1 MRPSDDCAPPSSKN
15 ASADLSELGRTARRG
30 LPLSVPRRRLRQ
42 RVFPGDLPRVPRHLA
57 AAWGVTLGVVQAR
70 MEVLLLRMG
79 GHLPAVSVTT
89 RATGST
95 IRCIARRV
103 RRPAAGKLDRSGG
116 RSGRRGRRRL
126 CRRRPEPRVDAVNCK
141 VDKGGCARGFI
152 PFRATARAR
161 PLACHGFP

>member
-103 RRPAAGKLDRSGG
+103 SSSRVSARVAFVSSRSSSSSGVAVAASSSTTEEARERRPGAIAGKAKR
-116 RSGRRGRRRL
+116 
-126 CRRRPEPRVDAVNCK
+126 
-141 VDKGGCARGFI
+141 
-152 PFRATARAR
+152 TA
-161 PLACHGFP
+161 LLSC